1 MGPTL
6 EVAISSPPTSID
18 QVDNSSV
25 YLMLSLIWNCR
36 GARKDSVKNHLKN
49 LLSAQYQ
56 AHYIALDWMAG
67 GVKAYIRS
75 ACNVGGPPR
84 TYPLW
89 GSPLSGGIIAVWR
102 EGKAQVDFCPVEPT
116 TTCGVV
122 TPVGEAPWV
131 IEGVYAKTSVV
142 GSRTLWKADPEVLE
156 LVCPRCCG

>member
-1 MGPTL
+1 
-6 EVAISSPPTSID
+6 
-18 QVDNSSV
+18 
-25 YLMLSLIWNCR
+25 
-36 GARKDSVKNHLKN
+36 
-49 LLSAQYQ
+49 
-56 AHYIALDWMAG
+56 MAG

-89 GSPLSGGIIAVWR
+89 GSSLSGGIIAVLR

-116 TTCGVV
+116 ATCGVV

-142 GSRTLWKADPEVLE
+142 GSRTLWKAVLE
-156 LVCPRCCG
+156 VMEIGVPSLLVGDFNYIVGESEKIEGAIFKEDLEVRISIVYCGCRSLRLGV